1 MPDANLAA
9 VVRDELNLAPNA
21 PITRQALHKLT
32 SLEGDKYGVKMRLFR
47 GQIKD
52 LTGLEHATQL
62 QIVYLRSHHI
72 SDLGP
77 LAGLTQLRRLII
89 DFNPINDFSP
99 LAGLTQLRWLWVTVR
114 SVALMNNLR
123 RHVDLTQLER
133 LSIEGGGNR
142 IGDLGP
148 FANLTQ
154 LEHFFFN
161 RAQIHDVT
169 PLAGLTQ
176 LEALRLNGNEIRDV
190 TPLAGL
196 TQLRSL
202 GLSRNEIRDVTPL
215 TGFTQLESLYL
226 GGNEIRD
233 VTPLAGFTQL
243 KELYIVANEIRD
255 VTPLAGFTQLENLHL
270 SNNQI
275 PDVTPL
281 AGLTQLKY
289 LDLRDNQITDVTPI
303 QHLIDSANTRVL
315 LEGNPIGEQ
324 PEGEADLVVTVVKAA
339 HFGTTDEKRFA
350 SPEQKFA
357 LYVTVQN
364 QGTEQSD
371 RTKLIFYRSTDRN
384 ITTDDQQVGDPMDV
398 VPLAPQRPVTLTLYP
413 VAPRTAGTY
422 YYGACIADNKCS
434 TQTAKLTVTR
444 QPELRIS
451 SIKVGP
457 KEASPDAMKKKLT
470 VAPGGPFDLLIN
482 ILNEGDRR
490 SDATTV
496 RFYRSKDAQIP
507 TNDREIRNAAIE
519 IEKVEPGKPLE
530 KRRRWRAPNELG
542 TYYYGACVDTIVSER
557 NPNNNCSDTVEITVI
572 ETVIEPCDRPKVH
585 VIWCYPNDVSPD
597 VWVNAGRAVNIN
609 TVPGIMT
616 AVHDYYS
623 KEVHRLTKK
632 QVAFDLDYNN
642 NGLPYEI
649 KLSSAETE
657 LAMKDFDEIYNMI
670 IINWKHIHGEWL
682 PDSKDFYVA
691 IVQSQNDSLQAGG
704 GPFSGVVSGVA
715 RGNFTAVATGNYGI
729 GIAGL
734 NIGKEEAVTQD
745 GIAQVIAHEL
755 GHLFGLDHVFK
766 PDNIMGYERAGT
778 LNANHLKADHAEWIS
793 AHAAFN
799 SCPIP
804 SSSKTVL
811 ALPTSRYQP
820 SWVTRPRLT
829 GNSKTY
835 HIGFKDP
842 DEIYTIQLSIGVGKD
857 QDSAVKD
864 IEFIKMSYK
873 SGTTVVLEILQEVL
887 EIESNFFNSN
897 DTVMLALSILDK
909 RGDVTTEWYNLSNI
923 LRPLQLYQ
931 LADVDGNGKVD
942 QKDVAL
948 VSEIVEG
955 TKPPDDA
962 ADVNGDG
969 NITDADV
976 TLVKQVIAERADI
989 DENGKVDQEDVAF
1002 VREIVEGT
1010 KPPDDAADVNGDG
1023 EVTDADVD
1031 LVKQV
1036 INMKKDVESPAAPLQ
1051 VSLLPKETALLVN
1064 YPNPF
1069 NPETWIPYQLAES
1082 ADVTLTIYNIQGH
1095 VVRDLDLGHQRA
1107 GMYHSRNRA
1116 AHWDGRNAQGESVA
1130 SGVYFYTLTA
1140 GDFTATRKLLIR
1152 K

>member
-1 MPDANLAA
+1 MKRFCRFFVFLIVLSCWMDVASAQVVNMPDATLAA
-9 VVRDELNLAPNA
+9 LVRDELNLAPDA
-21 PITRQALHKLT
+21 PITRQALQRL
-32 SLEGDKYGVKMRLFR
+32 YGLSTGVYSR
-47 GQIKD
+47 GEFAGIKD
-52 LTGLEHATQL
+52 LTGLEHATE
-62 QIVYLRSHHI
+62 LRHILTVEDEI

-77 LAGLTQLRRLII
+77 LQGLPHLSSLTITG
-89 DFNPINDFSP
+89 NSINDFSP
-99 LAGLTQLRWLWVTVR
+99 LAGLPQLRKLSVPVR
-114 SVALMNNLR
+114 SMALMDNLL
-123 RHVDLTQLER
+123 RHVDLTQLENLN
-133 LSIEGGGNR
+133 LSRRKNL
-142 IGDLGP
+142 IGDLRP

-154 LEHFFFN
+154 LRRFGFSGF
-161 RAQIHDVT
+161 QIRDITPLAGLTQLRGLILRHNEIHDVTPLADLTQLESLVLGNNQITDVT

-176 LEALRLNGNEIRDV
+176 LTFLTLHHNQITDV

-196 TQLRSL
+196 TQL
-202 GLSRNEIRDVTPL
+202 T
-215 TGFTQLESLYL
+215 
-226 GGNEIRD
+226 
-233 VTPLAGFTQL
+233 
-243 KELYIVANEIRD
+243 
-255 VTPLAGFTQLENLHL
+255 
-270 SNNQI
+270 
-275 PDVTPL
+275 
-281 AGLTQLKY
+281 Y
-289 LDLRDNQITDVTPI
+289 LDLRNNQISDVTPI

-315 LEGNPIGEQ
+315 LEGNPIDEQ
-324 PEGEADLVVTVVKAA
+324 PEGGADLVVTVVKAA
-339 HFGTTDEKRFA
+339 HFGTDNEKRFA
-350 SPEQKFA
+350 SPEQKFS

-371 RTKLIFYRSTDRN
+371 RTKLIFYRSTDSN
-384 ITTDDQQVGDPMDV
+384 ITTDDQQVGDPMDI
-398 VPLAPQRPVTLTLYP
+398 VPLAPLRPVTLTLSP

-422 YYGACIADNKCS
+422 YYGACIADNNCS
-434 TQTAKLTVTR
+434 TQSAKLTVTR

-457 KEASPDAMKKKLT
+457 KEASPDAMKKRLT
-470 VAPGGPFDLLIN
+470 VAPGEPFDLLIN

-496 RFYRSKDAQIP
+496 RFYRSTDAQISTGDWP
-507 TNDREIRNAAIE
+507 IKASIDIE
-519 IEKVEPGKPLE
+519 IVEPGKSLE
-530 KRRRWRAPNELG
+530 NKQRWWALETPG
-542 TYYYGACVDTIVSER
+542 TYYYGACVDPIVSER

-623 KEVHRLTKK
+623 TEVYRLTQK

-649 KLSSAETE
+649 KLFPAETE

-670 IINWKHIHGEWL
+670 MIRWKHIHGEWL

-704 GPFSGVVSGVA
+704 GPFSGVVGGVA

-734 NIGKEEAVTQD
+734 NIGKGEAVTQD

-755 GHLFGLDHVFK
+755 GHLFGLGHVFK

-799 SCPIP
+799 GCPIP

-811 ALPTSRYQP
+811 ALPTSRYRP
-820 SWVTRPRLT
+820 SWVTPPQLT
-829 GNSKTY
+829 DNSKTY
-835 HIGFKDP
+835 HIGFRDP
-842 DEIYTIQLSIGVGKD
+842 DEIYMIQLSIGVGKD

-864 IEFIKMSYK
+864 TEFIKMSYE
-873 SGTTVVLEILQEVL
+873 SGTTVELEILPEVL
-887 EIESNFFNSN
+887 KVVPNFFNSN
-897 DTVMLALSILDK
+897 DTVMLNLGILDK
-909 RGDVTTEWYNLSNI
+909 QGDVTRKWYNLSDI

-942 QKDVAL
+942 QEDVAF
-948 VSEIVEG
+948 VSEIVEE
-955 TKPPDDA
+955 TKLSDDA

-969 NITDADV
+969 EVTDADV

-1002 VREIVEGT
+1002 VSKIVEGT

-1023 EVTDADVD
+1023 DITDADVT

-1036 INMKKDVESPAAPLQ
+1036 INWQRKDESPAAPLQ

-1069 NPETWIPYQLAES
+1069 NPETWIPYQLATP
-1082 ADVTLTIYNIQGH
+1082 ADVALTIYDLQGR

-1116 AHWDGRNAQGESVA
+1116 AYWDGRNAQGEPVA

-1140 GDFTATRKLLIR
+1140 GDFSATRKLLIR

>member
-1 MPDANLAA
+1 MKRFCRFFVFLIVLSCWMNVASAQVVNMSDENLAA
-9 VVRDELNLAPNA
+9 LVRDELNLAPDA
-21 PITRQALHKLT
+21 PITRQALQRL
-32 SLEGDKYGVKMRLFR
+32 YGLSTGVYSGGEFA
-47 GQIKD
+47 GIKD
-52 LTGLEHATQL
+52 LTGLEHATE
-62 QIVYLRSHHI
+62 LRHILTVEDEI

-77 LAGLTQLRRLII
+77 LQGLPHLSSLTITG
-89 DFNPINDFSP
+89 NSINDFSP
-99 LAGLTQLRWLWVTVR
+99 LAGLPQLRKLFVPVR
-114 SVALMNNLR
+114 SMALMDNLL
-123 RHVDLTQLER
+123 RHVDLTQLED
-133 LSIEGGGNR
+133 LKISGKNL
-142 IGDLGP
+142 IGDLRP
-148 FANLTQ
+148 FPNLTQ
-154 LEHFFFN
+154 LRGFGFSGF
-161 RAQIHDVT
+161 QIRDIT

-176 LEALRLNGNEIRDV
+176 LRGLILRHNEIHDVTPLVDLTQLRDLILMRNEIRDV

-196 TQLRSL
+196 TQLRWVDL
-202 GLSRNEIRDVTPL
+202 GNNEIT
-215 TGFTQLESLYL
+215 
-226 GGNEIRD
+226 
-233 VTPLAGFTQL
+233 
-243 KELYIVANEIRD
+243 
-255 VTPLAGFTQLENLHL
+255 
-270 SNNQI
+270 
-275 PDVTPL
+275 DVTPL
-281 AGLTQLKY
+281 AGLTQLTY
-289 LDLRDNQITDVTPI
+289 LDLRHNQITDVTPI

-324 PEGEADLVVTVVKAA
+324 PEGGTGLVVTVVKAA

-873 SGTTVVLEILQEVL
+873 SGTTVVLEI
-887 EIESNFFNSN
+887 ESNFFNSN

-1010 KPPDDAADVNGDG
+1010 KPPDDAADVNGDRNI
-1023 EVTDADVD
+1023 TDADVT

-1036 INMKKDVESPAAPLQ
+1036 INWQREDESPAAPLQ

-1064 YPNPF
+1064 YLNPF

-1082 ADVTLTIYNIQGH
+1082 ADVTLTIYNIQGR
-1095 VVRDLDLGHQRA
+1095 VVQDLDLGHQRP
-1107 GMYHSRNRA
+1107 GMYHTRSRA
-1116 AHWDGRNAQGESVA
+1116 AYWDGRNAVGEAVA
-1130 SGVYFYTLTA
+1130 SGVYFYTLKA
-1140 GDFTATRKLLIR
+1140 GEFTATRKMLIR